1 MFTTLVRT
9 RGVNPH
15 HGLSEAAPEHGKG
28 PNEEK
33 TQHGADIY
41 NEAAEGIRYY
51 TPAQKPPSGTAV
63 TPQPDNKPVPKLFTP
78 LKIRGVEFQN
88 RIMVSPMCQY
98 SAHEG
103 FHTPWHVT
111 HLGGIVQRGVSLL
124 RNIRTHPTPHLDSRD

>member
-15 HGLSEAAPEHGKG
+15 HALSQVDPKHGEG

-33 TQHGADIY
+33 TQDGKDIY
-41 NEAAEGIRYY
+41 NEAAEGVPYY
-51 TPAQKPPSGTAV
+51 TPAQRPPAGTAV
-63 TPQPDNKPVPKLFTP
+63 TPQPEGKPVPKLFTP
-78 LKIRGVEFQN
+78 FKIRGVEFQN

-111 HLGGIVQRGVSLL
+111 HLGGIVQRGVSFRLAWRTL
-124 RNIRTHPTPHLDSRD
+124 RPAKLTE